1 MLFADILGAL
11 PVWLC
16 VVLCMYCTPDCVA
29 DCTPQ
34 GRIIHLEL
42 TPVLNIGKGVTI
54 YDIEHNFSV
63 ELNKWQCVAPQ
74 YCAAVALPS

>member
-1 MLFADILGAL
+1 MVVCSTMYVLHSR
-11 PVWLC
+11 LC
-16 VVLCMYCTPDCVA
+16 SRLHSSREDHTFRA
-29 DCTPQ
+29 NT
-34 GRIIHLEL
+34 
-42 TPVLNIGKGVTI
+42 LNIGKGVTI